1 VSRQGIRRLI
11 FALLV
16 LGVSGAVLYNMR
28 ANARLLTS
36 LQSEDEEVAGRSFIE
51 LLNRP
56 DRINL
61 VQTLPIPQRQKIAL
75 RLAEWNSPEAVR
87 LAGELLQDPE
97 PEVRKTLRDSLVV
110 LARKFPSA
118 YAEQLSATKPEAI
131 AGLIEAA
138 EQAKPEGLII
148 AEKAFRIK
156 EARENAVRLF
166 LRLGEPAKATLVR
179 LLQSEDPEISLAAAE
194 VLSRMPRE
202 KEDATVSK
210 ALLSAYQRSEDP
222 ESRERLLGTLGVYPS
237 REARS
242 LFENALRNLKTPP
255 HVRIACASAL
265 VRLGAEDSVW
275 KMMGDLNT
283 SSILSHPAFFREV
296 GLAFAVDVQNGVQ
309 RVLRAPFAPQFKIAL
324 LGWNLSPS
332 AESALVDLA
341 QEGADEAFMAL
352 MGRPI
357 FRQTTYAFLQRTLL
371 DEKTPP
377 RRRWLSAR
385 CLASTPEGQ
394 RWLRA
399 IPPAKEGFWI
409 AKVALEEVAPTVA
422 QTP

>member
-1 VSRQGIRRLI
+1 M
-11 FALLV
+11 LLV
-16 LGVSGAVLYNMR
+16 LGVSGDVLYNMR
-28 ANARLLTS
+28 ANARLLAS

-56 DRINL
+56 DRVNL

-179 LLQSEDPEISLAAAE
+179 LLQSKDLEISLAAAE
-194 VLSRMPRE
+194 VLSRM
-202 KEDATVSK
+202 
-210 ALLSAYQRSEDP
+210 
-222 ESRERLLGTLGVYPS
+222 
-237 REARS
+237 
-242 LFENALRNLKTPP
+242 
-255 HVRIACASAL
+255 
-265 VRLGAEDSVW
+265 
-275 KMMGDLNT
+275 
-283 SSILSHPAFFREV
+283 
-296 GLAFAVDVQNGVQ
+296 
-309 RVLRAPFAPQFKIAL
+309 
-324 LGWNLSPS
+324 
-332 AESALVDLA
+332 
-341 QEGADEAFMAL
+341 
-352 MGRPI
+352 
-357 FRQTTYAFLQRTLL
+357 
-371 DEKTPP
+371 
-377 RRRWLSAR
+377 
-385 CLASTPEGQ
+385 
-394 RWLRA
+394 
-399 IPPAKEGFWI
+399 
-409 AKVALEEVAPTVA
+409 
-422 QTP
+422 